1 MNIFS
6 NQIKKFKI
14 KNDFILNSKTNLKNL
29 KTKNTF
35 VERFEFFSDKNLKK
49 LEKRYQEV
57 WKKNFDLKLIKK
69 ILKKSKIILDCGCGT
84 GNLSLS
90 LLKKTSLNDKIYLAN
105 DINIK
110 NLKKLKKNFHKLKI
124 QKKYIVSEFSNLPL
138 KKNCVDFVISFG
150 SLHHDRDPLLSLKKI
165 SSVVKKKGYLLLWVY
180 LEQPLLRKLTDDYF
194 RNKINN
200 DKSYNYKVF
209 LKEITL
215 LAKFIQDNKSKII
228 IKKNLNSLNVKKGTF
243 KVQEFIFRF
252 FLRNTY
258 NHLLGQK
265 FSYYENLDWFA
276 AENNFTFSKK
286 KICSELKKNKFNI
299 IYLKKTMSGISLIAK
314 KV

>member
-1 MNIFS
+1 M
-6 NQIKKFKI
+6 
-14 KNDFILNSKTNLKNL
+14 
-29 KTKNTF
+29 
-35 VERFEFFSDKNLKK
+35 
-49 LEKRYQEV
+49 
-57 WKKNFDLKLIKK
+57 
-69 ILKKSKIILDCGCGT
+69 
-84 GNLSLS
+84 
-90 LLKKTSLNDKIYLAN
+90 
-105 DINIK
+105 
-110 NLKKLKKNFHKLKI
+110 
-124 QKKYIVSEFSNLPL
+124 
-138 KKNCVDFVISFG
+138 
-150 SLHHDRDPLLSLKKI
+150 HHDRDPLLSLKKI

-258 NHLLGQK
+258 NLFQK
-265 FSYYENLDWFA
+265 FSYYENLDWFLLKITLL
-276 AENNFTFSKK
+276 FQKK
-286 KICSELKKNKFNI
+286 KFVQN
-299 IYLKKTMSGISLIAK
+299 
-314 KV
+314 

>member
-1 MNIFS
+1 M
-6 NQIKKFKI
+6 
-14 KNDFILNSKTNLKNL
+14 
-29 KTKNTF
+29 
-35 VERFEFFSDKNLKK
+35 
-49 LEKRYQEV
+49 
-57 WKKNFDLKLIKK
+57 
-69 ILKKSKIILDCGCGT
+69 
-84 GNLSLS
+84 
-90 LLKKTSLNDKIYLAN
+90 
-105 DINIK
+105 
-110 NLKKLKKNFHKLKI
+110 
-124 QKKYIVSEFSNLPL
+124 
-138 KKNCVDFVISFG
+138 
-150 SLHHDRDPLLSLKKI
+150 
-165 SSVVKKKGYLLLWVY
+165 WVY

-276 AENNFTFSKK
+276 AKNNFIFSKK